1 MVERYRIFAFTT
13 FYRADSM
20 RRPRRP
26 RRPHDRPQRPRRA
39 GGSAEVQVFVT
50 QCSKMAA
57 YNSTIWSRDT
67 TLGISA
73 TIAD

>member
-20 RRPRRP
+20 RRPRC
-26 RRPHDRPQRPRRA
+26 PHDRPQRPRRA